1 MQTVQF
7 LFLSRFPR
15 PTVSCSIMQGSWS
28 TCAATT
34 NKKCIFNIDLD
45 FLPGWPLGFGRLL
58 TTVFF
63 LTILPTNYRFFD
75 TLLTFLFS
83 GYMAYLCT
91 QLSGD
96 FKNRW
101 RGLTLNIY
109 FKCCSLWQACI
120 ILRLQWKLQIQSI
133 QSPFFN
139 PFSFL
144 RHLPPLFGCL
154 ALFFAIS
161 ITTTT
166 TADHSSLFSHFWLN
180 LK

>member
-1 MQTVQF
+1 MSTSGMFQVIAVVGEEDLLAAEGPAAGTQHPVVPFRVATGVRKINDYQF
-7 LFLSRFPR
+7 LSPHYRL
-15 PTVSCSIMQGSWS
+15 I
-28 TCAATT
+28 
-34 NKKCIFNIDLD
+34 ID
-45 FLPGWPLGFGRLL
+45 FLILYRL
-58 TTVFF
+58 
-63 LTILPTNYRFFD
+63 ILS
-75 TLLTFLFS
+75 TFLFS